1 MKKDWKI
8 VKIPSVVSFQEGPG
22 VRKHQFT
29 SEGVKLLNVGNI
41 NEGEINLN
49 KTKVFISEKEAF
61 GKYKHFLVDDGDLV
75 IASSGIIVSNFHNKI
90 AFIREEHLPLCM
102 NTSTIR
108 FKVIDNKIININ
120 YFKYFLKTPF
130 FTNQLQRLITGSAQ
144 LNFGPSHLKKIDLI
158 LPPLEDQKRI
168 IKILDNADTIRKKR
182 KTIVDLLDNYMDSV
196 FFEMFGSPESNIK
209 KIAVRTVEDVA
220 SKEKHAIKAGPF
232 GSSLKKEFYVKSG
245 YKIYGQEQVIK
256 NDFNYGDYYIN
267 EEKYKSLESCKIKS
281 GDILISLVGSFGK
294 ISVVPEKFE
303 PGIINPRLMKIT
315 SDQNIIYPEFLK
327 EILSSKSVQQQ
338 IKNVSHGGT
347 MGIVNIGIIKKIKIM
362 VPKIDDQ
369 KLYLDKKEAVE
380 NLKQKMLL
388 QSEEMEKLFQV
399 LMQKAFKGEL

>member
-1 MKKDWKI
+1 MKNKLAKVKLGEVLIDFTKKNKQDENICVYSVTNDLGFVVSTEYFSKEVFSKNLKTYKI
-8 VKIPSVVSFQEGPG
+8 VEEGDFAYNPSRV
-22 VRKHQFT
+22 
-29 SEGVKLLNVGNI
+29 NVGSIDYFKNSGKGLI
-41 NEGEINLN
+41 SPLYVTFKTKNNLN
-49 KTKVFISEKEAF
+49 RAYLKFYLKSPYGNTQ
-61 GKYKHFLVDDGDLV
+61 
-75 IASSGIIVSNFHNKI
+75 
-90 AFIREEHLPLCM
+90 IRE
-102 NTSTIR
+102 NTSGSVRDTLS
-108 FKVIDNKIININ
+108 FK
-120 YFKYFLKTPF
+120 
-130 FTNQLQRLITGSAQ
+130 QLSRIHIPL
-144 LNFGPSHLKKIDLI
+144 PSN
-158 LPPLEDQKRI
+158 EEQERI
-168 IKILDNADTIRKKR
+168 VKILDNADTIRKKR

-347 MGIVNIGIIKKIKIM
+347 MGIVNVGIIKKIKIM

>member
-281 GDILISLVGSFGK
+281 GDTLIFVLV
-294 ISVVPEKFE
+294 
-303 PGIINPRLMKIT
+303 RL
-315 SDQNIIYPEFLK
+315 
-327 EILSSKSVQQQ
+327 V
-338 IKNVSHGGT
+338 
-347 MGIVNIGIIKKIKIM
+347 
-362 VPKIDDQ
+362 
-369 KLYLDKKEAVE
+369 
-380 NLKQKMLL
+380 
-388 QSEEMEKLFQV
+388 
-399 LMQKAFKGEL
+399 